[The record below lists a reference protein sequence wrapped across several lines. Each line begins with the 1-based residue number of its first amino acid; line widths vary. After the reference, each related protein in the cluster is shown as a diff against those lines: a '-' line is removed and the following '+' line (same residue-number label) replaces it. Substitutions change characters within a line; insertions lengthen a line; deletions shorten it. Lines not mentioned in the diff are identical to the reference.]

1 MKEFLRLL
9 APLRHK
15 LMAERF
21 LKWFIYG
28 ETAAGILCLAVVVLS
43 KFWTEIPSLPLCGV
57 FVLLGLLIALG
68 AAFFLRKVTEK
79 ETAETADALGGAER
93 MITTMELLG
102 KGAQNPV
109 EEMAVADGFAKAREM
124 DFAKL
129 YRMRLP
135 VKVMRVL
142 ALVVVLTIG
151 AGFMPVR
158 RDAEAEAYAN
168 AQLER
173 IEQVKKEETPELSK
187 EEKKVF
193 LEAAKALEKDLK
205 TAKTKKAAEEAVR
218 EAQQNMKQLEKESV
232 SKDLKELAETLKQE
246 ESTAA
251 LSEAL
256 EQGDS
261 SAISQAMEQLLQKM
275 AAMDKGQ
282 AASLAQ
288 QLAEAVENISDA
300 ELQEALKALE
310 EALENGAD
318 PSEAGEA
325 LKNALL
331 SQAQMNSALR
341 SSLQKLNCNVGQ
353 QSLAKKVES
362 NGESPGGEGQG
373 SEGEGTGGQT
383 TNGGNG
389 GTGTGTGGQGRG
401 FGHAEP
407 EKIYTRSA
415 AGKDGYDA
423 QLKGTDSEEGQT
435 TIRNTAPWGR
445 QERPCLMIRFMVNT
459 ATKPWKHWKTAVCL
473 MACGNWFLIILPHWN
488 GEKEGILYENL
499 ENSRCFIFVYAG
511 RLRQSFRRG

>member
-68 AAFFLRKVTEK
+68 AAFFLRKVTDK

-135 VKVMRVL
+135 VKVLRVL

-282 AASLAQ
+282 ATSLAQ

-435 TIRNTAPWGR
+435 TITEHRTMGQAGTSVPYDTVYGQYRNEAMET
-445 QERPCLMIRFMVNT
+445 
-459 ATKPWKHWKTAVCL
+459 
-473 MACGNWFLIILPHWN
+473 
-488 GEKEGILYENL
+488 L
-499 ENSRCFIFVYAG
+499 ENSSVPYGMRELVSDYFATLE
-511 RLRQSFRRG
+511 R

>member
-43 KFWTEIPSLPLCGV
+43 KFWTEIPVLPFCGG
-57 FVLLGLLIALG
+57 FVLLGLLIALT

-93 MITTMELLG
+93 MITTIELLG
-102 KGAQNPV
+102 KGTQNPV
-109 EEMAVADGFAKAREM
+109 EEMAVADGFAKAKET

-135 VKVMRVL
+135 VKVLRVL

-158 RDAEAEAYAN
+158 RDKDAEVYAN

-173 IEQVKKEETPELSK
+173 IEQVKAEETPVLSK

-256 EQGDS
+256 EQGDEAS
-261 SAISQAMEQLLQKM
+261 ISQAMEQLLQKM

-288 QLAEAVENISDA
+288 QLAEAAENISDE

-318 PSEAGEA
+318 PSEASEA

-331 SQAQMNSALR
+331 SQAQVNSALR
-341 SSLQKLNCNVGQ
+341 SSLQKLNRNVGQ
-353 QSLAKKVES
+353 QSLAKKVEGE
-362 NGESPGGEGQG
+362 GESTGGEGQG
-373 SEGEGTGGQT
+373 AEGEGTGGQT
-383 TNGGNG
+383 GSGGS
-389 GTGTGTGGQGRG
+389 GTAGVGNGGQGRG

-423 QLKGTDSEEGQT
+423 QLKGTDSDEGQT
-435 TIRNTAPWGR
+435 TITEHRTMGQAGTSVPYDTVYGQYRNEAMET
-445 QERPCLMIRFMVNT
+445 
-459 ATKPWKHWKTAVCL
+459 
-473 MACGNWFLIILPHWN
+473 
-488 GEKEGILYENL
+488 L
-499 ENSRCFIFVYAG
+499 ENSSVPYGMRELVSDYFATLE
-511 RLRQSFRRG
+511 R

>member
-43 KFWTEIPSLPLCGV
+43 KFWTEIPVLPFCGG
-57 FVLLGLLIALG
+57 FVLLGLLTALG

-93 MITTMELLG
+93 MITTIELLG
-102 KGAQNPV
+102 KGTQNPV
-109 EEMAVADGFAKAREM
+109 EEMAVADGFAKAKET

-135 VKVMRVL
+135 VKVLRVL

-158 RDAEAEAYAN
+158 RDKDAEVYAI

-173 IEQVKKEETPELSK
+173 IEQVKAEETPVLSK

-218 EAQQNMKQLEKESV
+218 EAPQNMKQLEKESV

-246 ESTAA
+246 ENTAA

-256 EQGDS
+256 EQGDEAS
-261 SAISQAMEQLLQKM
+261 ISQAMEQLLQKM

-288 QLAEAVENISDA
+288 QLAEAAENISDE

-325 LKNALL
+325 VKNALL
-331 SQAQMNSALR
+331 SQAQVNSALR
-341 SSLQKLNCNVGQ
+341 SSLQKLNRNVGQ
-353 QSLAKKVES
+353 QSLAKKVEGE
-362 NGESPGGEGQG
+362 GESTGGEGQG
-373 SEGEGTGGQT
+373 AEGEGTGGQT
-383 TNGGNG
+383 GSGGS
-389 GTGTGTGGQGRG
+389 GTAGVGNGGQGRG

-423 QLKGTDSEEGQT
+423 QLKGTDSDEGQT
-435 TIRNTAPWGR
+435 TITEHRTMGQAGTSVPYDTVYGQYRNEAMET
-445 QERPCLMIRFMVNT
+445 
-459 ATKPWKHWKTAVCL
+459 
-473 MACGNWFLIILPHWN
+473 
-488 GEKEGILYENL
+488 L
-499 ENSRCFIFVYAG
+499 ENSSVPYGMRELVSDYFATLE
-511 RLRQSFRRG
+511 R

>member
-43 KFWTEIPSLPLCGV
+43 KFWTEIPALSLCGV
-57 FVLLGLLIALG
+57 FVLLGLLTALT
-68 AAFFLRKVTEK
+68 AAFSLRKVTEK
-79 ETAETADALGGAER
+79 ETAEAADALGGAER

-102 KGAQNPV
+102 KGTQNPV
-109 EEMAVADGFAKAREM
+109 EEMAVADGFAKAKEM

-129 YRMRLP
+129 YRMCLP

-151 AGFMPVR
+151 AGFVPVL
-158 RDAEAEAYAN
+158 RDKEAEVYAN

-218 EAQQNMKQLEKESV
+218 KAQQNMKQLEKESV
-232 SKDLKELAETLKQE
+232 PKDLKELAETLKQE

-256 EQGDS
+256 EQGDEA
-261 SAISQAMEQLLQKM
+261 AISQAMEQLLQKM

-282 AASLAQ
+282 AAALAQ
-288 QLAEAVENISDA
+288 QLAEAAENISDE

-325 LKNALL
+325 VKNALL
-331 SQAQMNSALR
+331 SQAQVNSALR
-341 SSLQKLNCNVGQ
+341 SSLQKLNRNVGQ

-362 NGESPGGEGQG
+362 GSESTGGEGQGGEGQG
-373 SEGEGTGGQT
+373 SEGQGNGGKT

-389 GTGTGTGGQGRG
+389 GTGNGTGGQGRG
-401 FGHAEP
+401 FGHTEP

-435 TIRNTAPWGR
+435 TVTEHRTMGQAGTSVPYDTVYGQYRNEAMET
-445 QERPCLMIRFMVNT
+445 
-459 ATKPWKHWKTAVCL
+459 
-473 MACGNWFLIILPHWN
+473 
-488 GEKEGILYENL
+488 L
-499 ENSRCFIFVYAG
+499 ENSSVPYGMRELVSDYFATLE
-511 RLRQSFRRG
+511 R

>member
-232 SKDLKELAETLKQE
+232 SKNLKELAETLKQE

-261 SAISQAMEQLLQKM
+261 SAISKAMEQLLQKM

-435 TIRNTAPWGR
+435 TITEHRTMGQAGTSVPYDTVYGQYRNEAMET
-445 QERPCLMIRFMVNT
+445 
-459 ATKPWKHWKTAVCL
+459 
-473 MACGNWFLIILPHWN
+473 
-488 GEKEGILYENL
+488 L
-499 ENSRCFIFVYAG
+499 ENSSVPYGMRELVSDYFATLE
-511 RLRQSFRRG
+511 R

>member
-57 FVLLGLLIALG
+57 FVFLGLLIALG

-158 RDAEAEAYAN
+158 RDKDAEVYAN

-173 IEQVKKEETPELSK
+173 IEQVKAEETPELSK

-341 SSLQKLNCNVGQ
+341 SSLQKLNRNVGQ

-435 TIRNTAPWGR
+435 TITEHRTMGQAGTSVPYDTVYGQYRNEAMET
-445 QERPCLMIRFMVNT
+445 
-459 ATKPWKHWKTAVCL
+459 
-473 MACGNWFLIILPHWN
+473 
-488 GEKEGILYENL
+488 L
-499 ENSRCFIFVYAG
+499 ENSSVPYGMRELVSDYFATLE
-511 RLRQSFRRG
+511 R

>member
-135 VKVMRVL
+135 VKVLRVL

-158 RDAEAEAYAN
+158 RDKDAEVYAN

-261 SAISQAMEQLLQKM
+261 AAISQAMEQLLQKM

-341 SSLQKLNCNVGQ
+341 SSLQKLNRNVGQ

-389 GTGTGTGGQGRG
+389 GNGTGTGGQGRG

-435 TIRNTAPWGR
+435 TITEHRTMGQAGTSVPYDTVYGQYRNEAMET
-445 QERPCLMIRFMVNT
+445 
-459 ATKPWKHWKTAVCL
+459 
-473 MACGNWFLIILPHWN
+473 
-488 GEKEGILYENL
+488 L
-499 ENSRCFIFVYAG
+499 ENSSVPYGMRELVSDYFATLE
-511 RLRQSFRRG
+511 R

>member
-43 KFWTEIPSLPLCGV
+43 KFWTEIPVLPFCGG
-57 FVLLGLLIALG
+57 FVLLGLLTALG

-102 KGAQNPV
+102 KGTQNPV
-109 EEMAVADGFAKAREM
+109 EEMAVADGFAKAKET

-135 VKVMRVL
+135 VKVLRVL

-158 RDAEAEAYAN
+158 RDKDAEVYAN

-173 IEQVKKEETPELSK
+173 IEQVKAEETPVLSK
-187 EEKKVF
+187 EEKKIF

-256 EQGDS
+256 EQGDGA
-261 SAISQAMEQLLQKM
+261 AISQAMEQLLQKM

-288 QLAEAVENISDA
+288 QLAEAAENISDE

-318 PSEAGEA
+318 PSEASEA

-331 SQAQMNSALR
+331 SQAQVNSALR
-341 SSLQKLNCNVGQ
+341 SSLQKLNRNVGQ
-353 QSLAKKVES
+353 QSLAKKVEGE
-362 NGESPGGEGQG
+362 GESTGGEGQG
-373 SEGEGTGGQT
+373 AEGEGTGGQT
-383 TNGGNG
+383 GSGGS
-389 GTGTGTGGQGRG
+389 GTAGVGNGGQGRG

-435 TIRNTAPWGR
+435 TITEHLTMGQAGTSVPYDTVYGQYRNEAMET
-445 QERPCLMIRFMVNT
+445 
-459 ATKPWKHWKTAVCL
+459 
-473 MACGNWFLIILPHWN
+473 
-488 GEKEGILYENL
+488 L
-499 ENSRCFIFVYAG
+499 ENSSVPYGMRELVSDYFATLE
-511 RLRQSFRRG
+511 R

>member
-158 RDAEAEAYAN
+158 RDKDAEVYAN

-261 SAISQAMEQLLQKM
+261 SAISKAMEQLLQKM

-362 NGESPGGEGQG
+362 GSESTGGEGQG
-373 SEGEGTGGQT
+373 SEGQGSGGQT

-389 GTGTGTGGQGRG
+389 GNGTGTGGQGRG

-435 TIRNTAPWGR
+435 TITEHRTMGQAGTSVPYDTVYGQYRNEAMET
-445 QERPCLMIRFMVNT
+445 
-459 ATKPWKHWKTAVCL
+459 
-473 MACGNWFLIILPHWN
+473 
-488 GEKEGILYENL
+488 L
-499 ENSRCFIFVYAG
+499 ENSSVPYGMRELVSDYFATLE
-511 RLRQSFRRG
+511 R

>member
-43 KFWTEIPSLPLCGV
+43 KFWTEIPALPLCGV
-57 FVLLGLLIALG
+57 FVLLGLLTALT
-68 AAFFLRKVTEK
+68 AAFSLRKVTEK
-79 ETAETADALGGAER
+79 ETAEAADALGGAER

-102 KGAQNPV
+102 KGTQNSV
-109 EEMAVADGFAKAREM
+109 EEMAVADGFAKAKEM

-129 YRMRLP
+129 YRMCLP
-135 VKVMRVL
+135 VKVMRIL

-151 AGFMPVR
+151 AGFVPVL
-158 RDAEAEAYAN
+158 RDKEAEVYAN

-218 EAQQNMKQLEKESV
+218 KAQQNMKQLEKESV
-232 SKDLKELAETLKQE
+232 PKDLKELAETLKQE

-256 EQGDS
+256 EQGDEA
-261 SAISQAMEQLLQKM
+261 AISQAMEQLLRKM
-275 AAMDKGQ
+275 AAMDRGQ
-282 AASLAQ
+282 ATSLGE
-288 QLAEAVENISDA
+288 QLAEAAENISDK

-331 SQAQMNSALR
+331 SQAQQNSALR
-341 SSLQKLNCNVGQ
+341 SSLQKLNRNVGQ

-362 NGESPGGEGQG
+362 GSESTGGEGQG
-373 SEGEGTGGQT
+373 GEGQGNGGKT

-389 GTGTGTGGQGRG
+389 GTGNGTGGQGRG
-401 FGHAEP
+401 FGHTEP

-435 TIRNTAPWGR
+435 TVTEHRTMGQAGTSVPYDTVYGQYRNEAMET
-445 QERPCLMIRFMVNT
+445 
-459 ATKPWKHWKTAVCL
+459 
-473 MACGNWFLIILPHWN
+473 
-488 GEKEGILYENL
+488 L
-499 ENSRCFIFVYAG
+499 ENSSVPYGMRELVSDYFATLE
-511 RLRQSFRRG
+511 R

>member
-43 KFWTEIPSLPLCGV
+43 KFWTEIPVLPLCGV
-57 FVLLGLLIALG
+57 FVLLGLLIALT

-102 KGAQNPV
+102 KGTQNPV
-109 EEMAVADGFAKAREM
+109 EEMAVADGFAKAKET

-135 VKVMRVL
+135 VKVLRVL

-151 AGFMPVR
+151 AGFMAVR
-158 RDAEAEAYAN
+158 RDKEAEVYAN

-173 IEQVKKEETPELSK
+173 IEQVKAEETPVLSK

-246 ESTAA
+246 ENTAA

-256 EQGDS
+256 EQGDEAS
-261 SAISQAMEQLLQKM
+261 ISQAMEQLLQKM

-288 QLAEAVENISDA
+288 QLAEAAENISDE

-310 EALENGAD
+310 EALEN
-318 PSEAGEA
+318 
-325 LKNALL
+325 ALL
-331 SQAQMNSALR
+331 SQAQVNSALR
-341 SSLQKLNCNVGQ
+341 SSLQKLNRNVGQ
-353 QSLAKKVES
+353 QSLAKKVEGE
-362 NGESPGGEGQG
+362 GESTGGEGQG
-373 SEGEGTGGQT
+373 AEGEGTGGQT
-383 TNGGNG
+383 GSGGS
-389 GTGTGTGGQGRG
+389 GTAGVGNGGQGRG

-435 TIRNTAPWGR
+435 TITEHRTMGQAGTSVPYDTVYGQYRNEAMET
-445 QERPCLMIRFMVNT
+445 
-459 ATKPWKHWKTAVCL
+459 
-473 MACGNWFLIILPHWN
+473 
-488 GEKEGILYENL
+488 L
-499 ENSRCFIFVYAG
+499 ENSSVPYGMRELVSDYFATLE
-511 RLRQSFRRG
+511 R

>member
-135 VKVMRVL
+135 VKVLRVL

-282 AASLAQ
+282 ATSLAQ

-435 TIRNTAPWGR
+435 TITEHRTMGQAGTSVPYDTVYGQYRNEAMET
-445 QERPCLMIRFMVNT
+445 
-459 ATKPWKHWKTAVCL
+459 
-473 MACGNWFLIILPHWN
+473 
-488 GEKEGILYENL
+488 L
-499 ENSRCFIFVYAG
+499 ENSSVPYGMRELVSDYFATLE
-511 RLRQSFRRG
+511 R

>member
-135 VKVMRVL
+135 VKVLRVL

-168 AQLER
+168 AQMER

-218 EAQQNMKQLEKESV
+218 EAQQNMKQLEKKSV
-232 SKDLKELAETLKQE
+232 SKDLKELAEALKQE

-341 SSLQKLNCNVGQ
+341 SSLQKLNRNVGQ

-362 NGESPGGEGQG
+362 DGESPGGEGQG

-435 TIRNTAPWGR
+435 TITEHRTMGQAGTSVPYDTVYGQYRNEAMET
-445 QERPCLMIRFMVNT
+445 
-459 ATKPWKHWKTAVCL
+459 
-473 MACGNWFLIILPHWN
+473 
-488 GEKEGILYENL
+488 L
-499 ENSRCFIFVYAG
+499 ENSSVPYGMRELVSDYFATLE
-511 RLRQSFRRG
+511 R

>member
-135 VKVMRVL
+135 VKVLRVL

-261 SAISQAMEQLLQKM
+261 SAISKAMEQLLQKM

-331 SQAQMNSALR
+331 SLAQMNSALR

-435 TIRNTAPWGR
+435 TITEHRTMGQAGTSVPYDTVYGQYRNEAMET
-445 QERPCLMIRFMVNT
+445 
-459 ATKPWKHWKTAVCL
+459 
-473 MACGNWFLIILPHWN
+473 
-488 GEKEGILYENL
+488 L
-499 ENSRCFIFVYAG
+499 ENSSVPYGMRELVSDYFATLE
-511 RLRQSFRRG
+511 R

>member
-79 ETAETADALGGAER
+79 KTAETADALGGAER

-261 SAISQAMEQLLQKM
+261 SAISKAMEQLLQKM

-318 PSEAGEA
+318 PSEAEEA

-389 GTGTGTGGQGRG
+389 TGTGGQGRG

-435 TIRNTAPWGR
+435 TITEHRTMGQAGTSVPYDTVYGQYRNEAMET
-445 QERPCLMIRFMVNT
+445 
-459 ATKPWKHWKTAVCL
+459 
-473 MACGNWFLIILPHWN
+473 
-488 GEKEGILYENL
+488 L
-499 ENSRCFIFVYAG
+499 ENSSVPYGMRELVSDYFATLE
-511 RLRQSFRRG
+511 R

>member
-43 KFWTEIPSLPLCGV
+43 KFWTEIPVLPLCGG
-57 FVLLGLLIALG
+57 FVLLGLLIALT
-68 AAFFLRKVTEK
+68 AAFFLRKVMEK

-109 EEMAVADGFAKAREM
+109 EEMAVADGFAKAKET

-135 VKVMRVL
+135 VKVLRVL

-158 RDAEAEAYAN
+158 RDKEAEAYAN

-173 IEQVKKEETPELSK
+173 IEQVKAEETPELSK

-256 EQGDS
+256 EQGDEA
-261 SAISQAMEQLLQKM
+261 AISQAMEQLLQKM

-288 QLAEAVENISDA
+288 QLAEAAENISDE
-300 ELQEALKALE
+300 ELQEALK
-310 EALENGAD
+310 ALENGAD
-318 PSEAGEA
+318 PSEASEA

-331 SQAQMNSALR
+331 SQAQVNSALR
-341 SSLQKLNCNVGQ
+341 SSLQKLNRNVGQ
-353 QSLAKKVES
+353 QSLAKKVEGE
-362 NGESPGGEGQG
+362 GESTGGEGQG
-373 SEGEGTGGQT
+373 AEGEGTGGQT
-383 TNGGNG
+383 GSGGS
-389 GTGTGTGGQGRG
+389 GTAGVGNGGQGRG
-401 FGHAEP
+401 FGHGEP

-435 TIRNTAPWGR
+435 TVTEHHTMGQAGTSVPYDTVYGQYRNEAMET
-445 QERPCLMIRFMVNT
+445 
-459 ATKPWKHWKTAVCL
+459 
-473 MACGNWFLIILPHWN
+473 
-488 GEKEGILYENL
+488 L
-499 ENSRCFIFVYAG
+499 ENSSVPYGMRELVSDYFATLE
-511 RLRQSFRRG
+511 R

>member
-43 KFWTEIPSLPLCGV
+43 NFWTEIPILPLCGV
-57 FVLLGLLIALG
+57 FVLLGLLIALT

-102 KGAQNPV
+102 KGTQNPV
-109 EEMAVADGFAKAREM
+109 EEMAVADGFTKAKET

-135 VKVMRVL
+135 VKVLRVL

-158 RDAEAEAYAN
+158 RDKDAEVYAN

-173 IEQVKKEETPELSK
+173 IEQVKAEETPVLSK

-246 ESTAA
+246 ENTAA

-256 EQGDS
+256 EQGDEAS
-261 SAISQAMEQLLQKM
+261 ISQAMEQLLQKM

-288 QLAEAVENISDA
+288 QLAEAAENISDE

-318 PSEAGEA
+318 PSEASEA

-331 SQAQMNSALR
+331 SQAQVNSALR
-341 SSLQKLNCNVGQ
+341 SSLQKLNRNVGQ
-353 QSLAKKVES
+353 KSLAKKVEGE
-362 NGESPGGEGQG
+362 GESTGGEGQG
-373 SEGEGTGGQT
+373 AEGEGTGGQT
-383 TNGGNG
+383 GSGGS
-389 GTGTGTGGQGRG
+389 GTAGVGNGGQGRG

-423 QLKGTDSEEGQT
+423 QLKGTDSDEGQT
-435 TIRNTAPWGR
+435 TITEHRTMGQAGTSVPYDTVYGQYRNEAMET
-445 QERPCLMIRFMVNT
+445 
-459 ATKPWKHWKTAVCL
+459 
-473 MACGNWFLIILPHWN
+473 
-488 GEKEGILYENL
+488 L
-499 ENSRCFIFVYAG
+499 ENSSVPYGMRELVSDYFATLE
-511 RLRQSFRRG
+511 R

>member
-135 VKVMRVL
+135 VKVLRVL

-261 SAISQAMEQLLQKM
+261 AAISQAMEQLLQKM

-288 QLAEAVENISDA
+288 QLAEAAENISDA

-341 SSLQKLNCNVGQ
+341 SSLQKLNRNVGQ

-435 TIRNTAPWGR
+435 TITEHRTMGQAGTSVPYDTVYGQYRNEVMET
-445 QERPCLMIRFMVNT
+445 
-459 ATKPWKHWKTAVCL
+459 
-473 MACGNWFLIILPHWN
+473 
-488 GEKEGILYENL
+488 L
-499 ENSRCFIFVYAG
+499 ENSSVPYGMRELVSDYFATLE
-511 RLRQSFRRG
+511 R

>member
-43 KFWTEIPSLPLCGV
+43 KFWTEIPVLPFCGG
-57 FVLLGLLIALG
+57 FVLLGLLTALG

-102 KGAQNPV
+102 KGTQNPV
-109 EEMAVADGFAKAREM
+109 EEMAVADGFAKAKET

-135 VKVMRVL
+135 VKVLRVL

-158 RDAEAEAYAN
+158 RDKDAEVYAN

-256 EQGDS
+256 EQGDGA
-261 SAISQAMEQLLQKM
+261 AISQAMEQLLQKM

-288 QLAEAVENISDA
+288 QLAEAAENISDE

-318 PSEAGEA
+318 PSEASEA

-331 SQAQMNSALR
+331 SQAQVNSALR
-341 SSLQKLNCNVGQ
+341 SSLQKLNRNVGQ
-353 QSLAKKVES
+353 QSLAKKVEGE
-362 NGESPGGEGQG
+362 GESTGGEGQG
-373 SEGEGTGGQT
+373 AEGEGTGGQT
-383 TNGGNG
+383 GSGGS
-389 GTGTGTGGQGRG
+389 GTAGVGNGGQGRG

-423 QLKGTDSEEGQT
+423 QLKGTDSDEGQT
-435 TIRNTAPWGR
+435 TITEHRTMGQAGTSVPYDTVYGQYRNEAMET
-445 QERPCLMIRFMVNT
+445 
-459 ATKPWKHWKTAVCL
+459 
-473 MACGNWFLIILPHWN
+473 
-488 GEKEGILYENL
+488 L
-499 ENSRCFIFVYAG
+499 ENSSVPYGMRELVSDYFATLE
-511 RLRQSFRRG
+511 R

>member
-43 KFWTEIPSLPLCGV
+43 KFWTEIPVLPFCGG
-57 FVLLGLLIALG
+57 FVLLGLLTALT

-102 KGAQNPV
+102 KGTQNPV
-109 EEMAVADGFAKAREM
+109 EEMAVADGFAKAKET

-135 VKVMRVL
+135 VKVLRVL

-158 RDAEAEAYAN
+158 RDKDAEVYAN

-173 IEQVKKEETPELSK
+173 IEQVKAEETPVLSK

-246 ESTAA
+246 EDTAA

-256 EQGDS
+256 EQGDEAS
-261 SAISQAMEQLLQKM
+261 ISQAMEQLLQKM

-288 QLAEAVENISDA
+288 QLAEAAENISDE

-318 PSEAGEA
+318 PSEASEA

-331 SQAQMNSALR
+331 SQAQVNSALR
-341 SSLQKLNCNVGQ
+341 SSLQKLNRNVGQ

-362 NGESPGGEGQG
+362 GSESTGGEGQG
-373 SEGEGTGGQT
+373 AEGEGTGGQT
-383 TNGGNG
+383 GSGGS
-389 GTGTGTGGQGRG
+389 GTAGVGNGGQGRG

-423 QLKGTDSEEGQT
+423 QLKGTDSDEGQT
-435 TIRNTAPWGR
+435 TITEHRTMGQAGTSVPYDTVYGQYRNEAMET
-445 QERPCLMIRFMVNT
+445 
-459 ATKPWKHWKTAVCL
+459 
-473 MACGNWFLIILPHWN
+473 
-488 GEKEGILYENL
+488 L
-499 ENSRCFIFVYAG
+499 ENSSVPYGMRELVSDYFATLE
-511 RLRQSFRRG
+511 R

>member
-43 KFWTEIPSLPLCGV
+43 KFWTEIPVLPFCGG
-57 FVLLGLLIALG
+57 FVLLGLLIALT

-102 KGAQNPV
+102 KGTQNPV
-109 EEMAVADGFAKAREM
+109 EEMAVADGFAKAKET

-135 VKVMRVL
+135 VKVLRVL

-158 RDAEAEAYAN
+158 RDKDAEVYAI

-173 IEQVKKEETPELSK
+173 IEQVKAEETPVLSK

-246 ESTAA
+246 ENTAA

-256 EQGDS
+256 EQGDEAS
-261 SAISQAMEQLLQKM
+261 ISQAMEQLLQKM

-288 QLAEAVENISDA
+288 QLAEAAENISDE

-318 PSEAGEA
+318 PSEASEA

-331 SQAQMNSALR
+331 SQAQVNSALR
-341 SSLQKLNCNVGQ
+341 SSLQKLNRNVGQ
-353 QSLAKKVES
+353 QSLAKKVEGE
-362 NGESPGGEGQG
+362 GESTGGEGQG
-373 SEGEGTGGQT
+373 AEGEGTGGQT
-383 TNGGNG
+383 GSGGS
-389 GTGTGTGGQGRG
+389 GTAGVGNGGQGRG

-423 QLKGTDSEEGQT
+423 QLKGTDSDEGQT
-435 TIRNTAPWGR
+435 TITEHRTMGQAGTSVPYDTVYGQYRNEAMET
-445 QERPCLMIRFMVNT
+445 
-459 ATKPWKHWKTAVCL
+459 
-473 MACGNWFLIILPHWN
+473 
-488 GEKEGILYENL
+488 L
-499 ENSRCFIFVYAG
+499 ENSSVPYGMRELVSDYFATLE
-511 RLRQSFRRG
+511 R

>member
-135 VKVMRVL
+135 VKVLRVL

-261 SAISQAMEQLLQKM
+261 SAISKAMEQLLQKM

-331 SQAQMNSALR
+331 SQTQMNSALR

-353 QSLAKKVES
+353 QSLAKKAES

-435 TIRNTAPWGR
+435 TITEHRTMGQAGTSVPYDTVYGQYRNEAMET
-445 QERPCLMIRFMVNT
+445 
-459 ATKPWKHWKTAVCL
+459 
-473 MACGNWFLIILPHWN
+473 
-488 GEKEGILYENL
+488 L
-499 ENSRCFIFVYAG
+499 ENSSVPYGMRELVSDYFATLE
-511 RLRQSFRRG
+511 R

>member
-135 VKVMRVL
+135 VKVLRVL

-261 SAISQAMEQLLQKM
+261 AAISQAMEQLLQKM

-288 QLAEAVENISDA
+288 QLAEAAENISDA

-435 TIRNTAPWGR
+435 TITEHRTMGQAGTSVPYDTVYGQYRNEAMET
-445 QERPCLMIRFMVNT
+445 
-459 ATKPWKHWKTAVCL
+459 
-473 MACGNWFLIILPHWN
+473 
-488 GEKEGILYENL
+488 L
-499 ENSRCFIFVYAG
+499 ENSSVPYGMRELVSDYFATLE
-511 RLRQSFRRG
+511 R

>member
-135 VKVMRVL
+135 VKVLRVL

-168 AQLER
+168 AQMER

-218 EAQQNMKQLEKESV
+218 EAQQNMKQLEKKSV
-232 SKDLKELAETLKQE
+232 SKDLKELAEALKQE

-341 SSLQKLNCNVGQ
+341 SSLQKLNRNVGQ

-362 NGESPGGEGQG
+362 DGESPGGEGQG

-435 TIRNTAPWGR
+435 TITEHRTMGQAGTSVPYDTVYGQYRN
-445 QERPCLMIRFMVNT
+445 E
-459 ATKPWKHWKTAVCL
+459 AV
-473 MACGNWFLIILPHWN
+473 
-488 GEKEGILYENL
+488 ETL
-499 ENSRCFIFVYAG
+499 ENSSVPYGMRELVSDYFATLERWERRNFI
-511 RLRQSFRRG
+511 

>member
-43 KFWTEIPSLPLCGV
+43 KFWTEIPVLPFCGG
-57 FVLLGLLIALG
+57 FVLLGLLTALT

-102 KGAQNPV
+102 KGTQNPV
-109 EEMAVADGFAKAREM
+109 EEMAVADGFAKAKET

-135 VKVMRVL
+135 VKVLRVL

-158 RDAEAEAYAN
+158 RDKDAEVYAN

-173 IEQVKKEETPELSK
+173 IEQVKAEETPVLSK

-246 ESTAA
+246 EDTAA

-256 EQGDS
+256 EQGDEAS
-261 SAISQAMEQLLQKM
+261 ISQAMEQLLQKM

-288 QLAEAVENISDA
+288 QLAEAAENISDE

-318 PSEAGEA
+318 PSEASEA

-331 SQAQMNSALR
+331 SQAQVNSALR
-341 SSLQKLNCNVGQ
+341 SSLQKLNRNVGQ
-353 QSLAKKVES
+353 QSLAKKVEGE
-362 NGESPGGEGQG
+362 GESTGGEGQG
-373 SEGEGTGGQT
+373 AEGEGTGGQT
-383 TNGGNG
+383 GSGGS
-389 GTGTGTGGQGRG
+389 GTAGVGNGGQGRG

-435 TIRNTAPWGR
+435 TITEHRTMGQAGTSVPYDTVYGQYRNEAMET
-445 QERPCLMIRFMVNT
+445 
-459 ATKPWKHWKTAVCL
+459 
-473 MACGNWFLIILPHWN
+473 
-488 GEKEGILYENL
+488 L
-499 ENSRCFIFVYAG
+499 ENSSVPYGMRELVSDYFATLE
-511 RLRQSFRRG
+511 R

>member
-1 MKEFLRLL
+1 MKEFLCLL

-43 KFWTEIPSLPLCGV
+43 KFWTEIPVLPFCGG
-57 FVLLGLLIALG
+57 FVLLGLLIALT

-102 KGAQNPV
+102 KGTQNPV
-109 EEMAVADGFAKAREM
+109 EEMAVADGFAKAKET

-135 VKVMRVL
+135 VKVLRVL

-158 RDAEAEAYAN
+158 RDKDAEVYAN

-173 IEQVKKEETPELSK
+173 IEQVKAEETPVLSK

-246 ESTAA
+246 EDTAA

-256 EQGDS
+256 EQGDEAS
-261 SAISQAMEQLLQKM
+261 ISQAMEQLLQKM

-288 QLAEAVENISDA
+288 QLAEAAENISDE

-318 PSEAGEA
+318 PSEASEA

-331 SQAQMNSALR
+331 SQAQVNSALR
-341 SSLQKLNCNVGQ
+341 SSLQKLNRNVGQ
-353 QSLAKKVES
+353 QSLAKKVEGE
-362 NGESPGGEGQG
+362 GESTDGEGQG
-373 SEGEGTGGQT
+373 AEGEGTGGQT
-383 TNGGNG
+383 GSGGG
-389 GTGTGTGGQGRG
+389 GTAGVGNGGQGRG

-435 TIRNTAPWGR
+435 TITEHRTMGQAGTSVPYDTVYGQYRNEAMET
-445 QERPCLMIRFMVNT
+445 
-459 ATKPWKHWKTAVCL
+459 
-473 MACGNWFLIILPHWN
+473 
-488 GEKEGILYENL
+488 L
-499 ENSRCFIFVYAG
+499 ENSSVPYGMRELVSDYFATLE
-511 RLRQSFRRG
+511 R

>member
-43 KFWTEIPSLPLCGV
+43 KFWTEIPVLPFCGG
-57 FVLLGLLIALG
+57 FVLLGLLTALG

-102 KGAQNPV
+102 KGTQNPV
-109 EEMAVADGFAKAREM
+109 EEMAVADGFAKAKET

-135 VKVMRVL
+135 VKVLRVL

-158 RDAEAEAYAN
+158 RDKDAEVYAN

-173 IEQVKKEETPELSK
+173 IEQVKAEETPELSK

-218 EAQQNMKQLEKESV
+218 EAQQNMKQLEKESA

-256 EQGDS
+256 EQGDEAS
-261 SAISQAMEQLLQKM
+261 ISQAMEQLLQKM

-288 QLAEAVENISDA
+288 QLAEVTENISDE

-331 SQAQMNSALR
+331 SQAQVNSALR
-341 SSLQKLNCNVGQ
+341 SSLQKLNRNVGQ
-353 QSLAKKVES
+353 QSLAKKVEGE
-362 NGESPGGEGQG
+362 GESTGGEGQG
-373 SEGEGTGGQT
+373 AEGEGTGGQT
-383 TNGGNG
+383 GSGGS
-389 GTGTGTGGQGRG
+389 GTAGVGNGGQGRG

-423 QLKGTDSEEGQT
+423 QLKGTDSDEGQT
-435 TIRNTAPWGR
+435 TITEHRTMGQAGTSVPYDTVYGQYRNEAMET
-445 QERPCLMIRFMVNT
+445 
-459 ATKPWKHWKTAVCL
+459 
-473 MACGNWFLIILPHWN
+473 
-488 GEKEGILYENL
+488 L
-499 ENSRCFIFVYAG
+499 ENSSVPYGMRELVSDYFATLE
-511 RLRQSFRRG
+511 R

>member
-43 KFWTEIPSLPLCGV
+43 KFWTEIPILPLCGV
-57 FVLLGLLIALG
+57 FVLLGLLIALT

-102 KGAQNPV
+102 KGTQNPV
-109 EEMAVADGFAKAREM
+109 EEMAVADGFTKAKET

-135 VKVMRVL
+135 VKVLRVL

-158 RDAEAEAYAN
+158 RDKDAEVYAN

-173 IEQVKKEETPELSK
+173 IEQVKAEETPVLSK

-246 ESTAA
+246 ENTAA

-256 EQGDS
+256 EQGDEAS
-261 SAISQAMEQLLQKM
+261 ISQAMEQLLQKM

-288 QLAEAVENISDA
+288 QLAEAAENISDK

-318 PSEAGEA
+318 PSEASEA

-331 SQAQMNSALR
+331 SQAQVNSALR
-341 SSLQKLNCNVGQ
+341 SSLQKLNRNVGQ
-353 QSLAKKVES
+353 KSLAKKVEGE
-362 NGESPGGEGQG
+362 GESTGGEGQG
-373 SEGEGTGGQT
+373 AEGEGTGGQT
-383 TNGGNG
+383 GSGGS
-389 GTGTGTGGQGRG
+389 GTAGVGNGGQGRG

-423 QLKGTDSEEGQT
+423 QLKGTDSDEGQT
-435 TIRNTAPWGR
+435 TITEHRTMGQAGTSVPYDTVYGQYRNEAMET
-445 QERPCLMIRFMVNT
+445 
-459 ATKPWKHWKTAVCL
+459 
-473 MACGNWFLIILPHWN
+473 
-488 GEKEGILYENL
+488 L
-499 ENSRCFIFVYAG
+499 ENSSVPYGMRELVSDYFATLE
-511 RLRQSFRRG
+511 R

>member
-43 KFWTEIPSLPLCGV
+43 KFWPEIPVLPFCGG
-57 FVLLGLLIALG
+57 FVLLGLLTALT

-102 KGAQNPV
+102 KGTQNPV
-109 EEMAVADGFAKAREM
+109 EEMAVADGFAKAKET

-135 VKVMRVL
+135 VKVLRVL

-151 AGFMPVR
+151 AGFMPVQ

-173 IEQVKKEETPELSK
+173 IEQVKAEETPELSK
-187 EEKKVF
+187 DEKKVF

-246 ESTAA
+246 ENTAA

-256 EQGDS
+256 EQGDAA
-261 SAISQAMEQLLQKM
+261 AISQAMEQLLQKM

-288 QLAEAVENISDA
+288 QLAEAAENISDE

-318 PSEAGEA
+318 PSEASEA
-325 LKNALL
+325 LKNAML
-331 SQAQMNSALR
+331 SQAQQNSALR
-341 SSLQKLNCNVGQ
+341 SSLQKLNRNVGQ

-362 NGESPGGEGQG
+362 GSESTGGEGQG
-373 SEGEGTGGQT
+373 AEGQGAEGQGSGGQT

-389 GTGTGTGGQGRG
+389 GNGNGTGGQGRG

-423 QLKGTDSEEGQT
+423 QLNGTDSEEGQT
-435 TIRNTAPWGR
+435 TVTEHRTMGQAGTSVPYDTVYGQYRNEAMET
-445 QERPCLMIRFMVNT
+445 
-459 ATKPWKHWKTAVCL
+459 
-473 MACGNWFLIILPHWN
+473 
-488 GEKEGILYENL
+488 L
-499 ENSRCFIFVYAG
+499 ENSSVPYGMRELVSDYFATLE
-511 RLRQSFRRG
+511 R

>member
-218 EAQQNMKQLEKESV
+218 EAQQNMKQLEKKSV
-232 SKDLKELAETLKQE
+232 SKDLKELAEALKQE

-341 SSLQKLNCNVGQ
+341 SSLQKLNRNVGQ

-362 NGESPGGEGQG
+362 DGESPGGEGQG

-435 TIRNTAPWGR
+435 TITEHRTMGQAGTSVPYDTVYGQYRNEAMET
-445 QERPCLMIRFMVNT
+445 
-459 ATKPWKHWKTAVCL
+459 
-473 MACGNWFLIILPHWN
+473 
-488 GEKEGILYENL
+488 L
-499 ENSRCFIFVYAG
+499 ENSSVPYGMRELVSDYFATLE
-511 RLRQSFRRG
+511 R

>member
-28 ETAAGILCLAVVVLS
+28 ETVAGILCLAVVVLS

-256 EQGDS
+256 GQGDS
-261 SAISQAMEQLLQKM
+261 SAISKAMEQLLQKM

-435 TIRNTAPWGR
+435 TITEHRTMGQAGTSVPYDTVYGQYRNEAMET
-445 QERPCLMIRFMVNT
+445 
-459 ATKPWKHWKTAVCL
+459 
-473 MACGNWFLIILPHWN
+473 
-488 GEKEGILYENL
+488 L
-499 ENSRCFIFVYAG
+499 ENSSVPYGMRELVSDYFATLE
-511 RLRQSFRRG
+511 R

>member
-102 KGAQNPV
+102 IGAQNPV

-193 LEAAKALEKDLK
+193 LEAAKALEKDMK

-232 SKDLKELAETLKQE
+232 SKNLKELAETLKQE

-261 SAISQAMEQLLQKM
+261 SAISKAMEQLLQKM

-373 SEGEGTGGQT
+373 SEGEGAGGQT

-435 TIRNTAPWGR
+435 TITEHRTMGQAGTSVPYDTVYGQYRNEAMET
-445 QERPCLMIRFMVNT
+445 
-459 ATKPWKHWKTAVCL
+459 
-473 MACGNWFLIILPHWN
+473 
-488 GEKEGILYENL
+488 L
-499 ENSRCFIFVYAG
+499 ENSSVPYGMRELVSDYFATLE
-511 RLRQSFRRG
+511 R

>member
-28 ETAAGILCLAVVVLS
+28 ETAAGILCLAVVALS
-43 KFWTEIPSLPLCGV
+43 KFWTEIPVLPLCGV
-57 FVLLGLLIALG
+57 FALPGLLIALT

-102 KGAQNPV
+102 KGTQNPV
-109 EEMAVADGFAKAREM
+109 EEMAVADGFAKAKET

-135 VKVMRVL
+135 VKVLRVL

-158 RDAEAEAYAN
+158 RDKDAEVYAN

-173 IEQVKKEETPELSK
+173 IEQVKAEETPVLSK

-232 SKDLKELAETLKQE
+232 SKDLKELAETLKHE

-256 EQGDS
+256 EQGDEAS
-261 SAISQAMEQLLQKM
+261 ISQAMEQLLQKM

-288 QLAEAVENISDA
+288 QLAEAAENISDE

-318 PSEAGEA
+318 PSEASEA

-331 SQAQMNSALR
+331 SQAQVNSALR
-341 SSLQKLNCNVGQ
+341 SSLQKLNRNVGQ
-353 QSLAKKVES
+353 QSLAKKVEGE
-362 NGESPGGEGQG
+362 GESTGGEGQG
-373 SEGEGTGGQT
+373 AEGEGTGGQT
-383 TNGGNG
+383 GGG
-389 GTGTGTGGQGRG
+389 GSGTAGVGNGGQGRG

-423 QLKGTDSEEGQT
+423 QLKGTDSDEGQT
-435 TIRNTAPWGR
+435 TITEHRTMGQAGTSVPYDTVYGQYRNEAMET
-445 QERPCLMIRFMVNT
+445 
-459 ATKPWKHWKTAVCL
+459 
-473 MACGNWFLIILPHWN
+473 
-488 GEKEGILYENL
+488 L
-499 ENSRCFIFVYAG
+499 ENSSVPYGMRELVSDYFATLE
-511 RLRQSFRRG
+511 R

>member
-43 KFWTEIPSLPLCGV
+43 KFWTEIPVLPFCGG
-57 FVLLGLLIALG
+57 FLLLGLLTALT

-102 KGAQNPV
+102 KGTQNPV
-109 EEMAVADGFAKAREM
+109 EEMAVADGFTKAKET

-135 VKVMRVL
+135 VKVLRVL

-158 RDAEAEAYAN
+158 RDKDAEVYAN

-173 IEQVKKEETPELSK
+173 IEQVKAEETPVLSK

-256 EQGDS
+256 EQGDEA
-261 SAISQAMEQLLQKM
+261 AISQAMEQLLQKM

-288 QLAEAVENISDA
+288 QLAEAAENISDE

-318 PSEAGEA
+318 PSEASEA

-331 SQAQMNSALR
+331 SQAQVNSALR
-341 SSLQKLNCNVGQ
+341 SSLQKLNRNVGQ
-353 QSLAKKVES
+353 QSLAKKVEGE
-362 NGESPGGEGQG
+362 GESTDGEGQG
-373 SEGEGTGGQT
+373 AEGEGTGGQT
-383 TNGGNG
+383 GSGGG
-389 GTGTGTGGQGRG
+389 GTAGVGNGGQGRG

-435 TIRNTAPWGR
+435 TITEHRTMGQAGTSVPYDTVYGQYRNEAMET
-445 QERPCLMIRFMVNT
+445 
-459 ATKPWKHWKTAVCL
+459 
-473 MACGNWFLIILPHWN
+473 
-488 GEKEGILYENL
+488 L
-499 ENSRCFIFVYAG
+499 ENSSVPYGMRELVSDYFATLE
-511 RLRQSFRRG
+511 R

>member
-135 VKVMRVL
+135 VKVLRVL

-261 SAISQAMEQLLQKM
+261 SAISKAMEQLLQKM

-318 PSEAGEA
+318 PSEAGET

-435 TIRNTAPWGR
+435 TITEHRTMGQAGTSVPYDTVYGQYRNEAMETLESSSVPYGMRELVSDYFATL
-445 QERPCLMIRFMVNT
+445 ER
-459 ATKPWKHWKTAVCL
+459 
-473 MACGNWFLIILPHWN
+473 
-488 GEKEGILYENL
+488 
-499 ENSRCFIFVYAG
+499 
-511 RLRQSFRRG
+511 

>member
-135 VKVMRVL
+135 VKVLRVL

-261 SAISQAMEQLLQKM
+261 SAISKAMEQLLQKM

-318 PSEAGEA
+318 QSEAGEA

-331 SQAQMNSALR
+331 SQTQMNSALR

-373 SEGEGTGGQT
+373 SEGEGTGGQAA
-383 TNGGNG
+383 NGGNG

-435 TIRNTAPWGR
+435 TITEHRTMGQAGTSVPYDTVYGQYRNEAMET
-445 QERPCLMIRFMVNT
+445 
-459 ATKPWKHWKTAVCL
+459 
-473 MACGNWFLIILPHWN
+473 
-488 GEKEGILYENL
+488 L
-499 ENSRCFIFVYAG
+499 ENSSVPYGMRELVSDYFATLE
-511 RLRQSFRRG
+511 R

>member
-43 KFWTEIPSLPLCGV
+43 KFWTEIPVLPFCGG
-57 FVLLGLLIALG
+57 FVLLGLLTALT

-102 KGAQNPV
+102 KGTQNPV
-109 EEMAVADGFAKAREM
+109 EEMAVADGFAKAKET

-135 VKVMRVL
+135 VKVLRVL

-158 RDAEAEAYAN
+158 RDKDAEVYAN

-173 IEQVKKEETPELSK
+173 IEQVKAEETPVLSK

-256 EQGDS
+256 EQGDEAS
-261 SAISQAMEQLLQKM
+261 ISQAMEQLLQKM

-288 QLAEAVENISDA
+288 QLAEVTENISDE

-318 PSEAGEA
+318 PSEASEA

-331 SQAQMNSALR
+331 SQAQVNSALR
-341 SSLQKLNCNVGQ
+341 SSLQKLNRNVGQ
-353 QSLAKKVES
+353 QSLAKKVEGE
-362 NGESPGGEGQG
+362 GESTGGEGQG
-373 SEGEGTGGQT
+373 AEGEGTGGQT
-383 TNGGNG
+383 GSGGS
-389 GTGTGTGGQGRG
+389 GTAGVGNGGQGRG

-423 QLKGTDSEEGQT
+423 QLKGTDSDEGQT
-435 TIRNTAPWGR
+435 TITEHRTMGQAGTSVPYDTVYGQYRNEAMET
-445 QERPCLMIRFMVNT
+445 
-459 ATKPWKHWKTAVCL
+459 
-473 MACGNWFLIILPHWN
+473 
-488 GEKEGILYENL
+488 L
-499 ENSRCFIFVYAG
+499 ENSSVPYGMRELVSDYFATLE
-511 RLRQSFRRG
+511 R

>member
-193 LEAAKALEKDLK
+193 LEAAKALEKDMK

-282 AASLAQ
+282 ATSLAQ

-435 TIRNTAPWGR
+435 TITEHRTMGQAGTSVPYDTVYGQYRNEAMET
-445 QERPCLMIRFMVNT
+445 
-459 ATKPWKHWKTAVCL
+459 
-473 MACGNWFLIILPHWN
+473 
-488 GEKEGILYENL
+488 L
-499 ENSRCFIFVYAG
+499 ENSSVPYGMRELVSDYFATLE
-511 RLRQSFRRG
+511 R